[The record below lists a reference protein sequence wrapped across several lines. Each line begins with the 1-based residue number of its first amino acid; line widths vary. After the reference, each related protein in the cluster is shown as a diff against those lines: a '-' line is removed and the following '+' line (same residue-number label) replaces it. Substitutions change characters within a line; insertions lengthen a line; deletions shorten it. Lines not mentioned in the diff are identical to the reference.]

1 MGVPRMGDRTVGS
14 VPPENLFTPT
24 FGVRPYRTVGRGRL
38 MARFGRAYAVEGF
51 DRYQSSILL
60 GSRGSGKTVML
71 AELRE
76 IAASNGYLPLSVA
89 AGTSGFLDSVH
100 RQTHKVRIA
109 VGDDDMSVVSET
121 TRRDVHLGPLSL
133 GKSRT
138 RTAQMHG
145 TEDIRD
151 SLCALADNVDANGG
165 RGVLLTVDEMHLA
178 NVDEMVAFANAYQL
192 ASRDDGRNVLFV
204 GGALPEAKRRYLNDD
219 RLSFFRRCANE
230 ELPPLDRVDAI
241 AFLTTTIDDA
251 GGSIDDDA
259 LETLVAA
266 SGPLPFRMQIVGD
279 AAWRIAD
286 APFRRITVEHASRAV
301 TEADLLCDDHI
312 YEPMWNSYGRTHQ
325 QYLAG
330 LAELGGSASTRD
342 LASVLH
348 KAPSRLR
355 TTFERLVQ
363 DGCITAAESD
373 DGRSYIARF
382 GPAMSFR
389 YADLRLRSMRRH
401 ADDAGDPFAPESD
414 ALSSATQRAVQTP
427 RCGKWMPRSK
437 AYCARPV
444 NHAGGCRSRI

>member
-1 MGVPRMGDRTVGS
+1 MGDRKSGDI
-14 VPPENLFTPT
+14 PPENLFTPT

-38 MARFGRAYAVEGF
+38 LAQFGRAYAVEGF
-51 DRYQSSILL
+51 DRYQSGILL

-71 AELRE
+71 AELRDV
-76 IAASNGYLPLSVA
+76 AASNGYLTLSVA
-89 AGTSGFLDSVH
+89 AGTSGLLDSVH
-100 RQTHKVRIA
+100 QQALKARIA
-109 VGDDDMSVVSET
+109 AGDDDMSVVSET
-121 TRRDVHLGPLSL
+121 AQRGVHLGPLSL

-138 RTAQMHG
+138 KATQNYGM
-145 TEDIRD
+145 EDIRD
-151 SLCALADNVDANGG
+151 GLCALADKVEANGG

-192 ASRDDGRNVLFV
+192 ASRDDGRNVLFA
-204 GGALPEAKRRYLNDD
+204 GGALPEAKRRFLNDD

-230 ELPPLDRVDAI
+230 QLPPLDRVDAT

-286 APFRRITVEHASRAV
+286 APFRRITAEHASRAV
-301 TEADLLCDDHI
+301 TEADVLCDDHI
-312 YEPMWNSYGRTHQ
+312 YEPMWSSYRRTHQ
-325 QYLAG
+325 QYLAA
-330 LAELGGSASTRD
+330 LAELDGNASTRE

-348 KAPSRLR
+348 KTPSQLQ

-363 DGCITAAESD
+363 DGCVVAAESD
-373 DGRSYIARF
+373 DEFSYIAQF
-382 GPAMSFR
+382 GPAMSYR
-389 YADLRLRSMRRH
+389 YADLQLRSMRMH

-414 ALSSATQRAVQTP
+414 ARSSATQRAVQTP

-437 AYCARPV
+437 TYCVRPV
-444 NHAGGCRSRI
+444 NHPGGCRSRM

>member
-1 MGVPRMGDRTVGS
+1 MDGRKVGGI
-14 VPPENLFTPT
+14 PPENLFTPT

-38 MARFGRAYAVEGF
+38 LAQFGRAYTVEGF

-60 GSRGSGKTVML
+60 GSRGAGKTVML

-76 IAASNGYLPLSVA
+76 VAASNGYLPLSVA
-89 AGTSGFLDSVH
+89 AGTSGLLDSVH
-100 RQTHKVRIA
+100 QQTLKARIGA
-109 VGDDDMSVVSET
+109 GDDDMSIVSET
-121 TRRDVHLGPLSL
+121 TQRGIHLGPLNL
-133 GKSRT
+133 GRSRT
-138 RTAQMHG
+138 KAAQIHG

-151 SLCALADNVDANGG
+151 SLCALTDRVEANSG
-165 RGVLLTVDEMHLA
+165 RGVLLTVDEMHLC
-178 NVDEMVAFANAYQL
+178 NVDEMVTFANAYQL

-204 GGALPEAKRRYLNDD
+204 GGALPEAKRRFLNDD

-241 AFLTTTIDDA
+241 SFLTTTIDDA

-312 YEPMWNSYGRTHQ
+312 YEPMWSSYGRTHQ
-325 QYLAG
+325 QYLAA
-330 LAELGGSASTRD
+330 LAELDGDASTRD
-342 LASVLH
+342 LAAVLH
-348 KAPSRLR
+348 KTPSQLQ

-363 DGCITAAESD
+363 DGCIAAAESE
-373 DGRSYIARF
+373 DGLSYLAQF
-382 GPAMSFR
+382 GPAMSYR
-389 YADLRLRSMRRH
+389 YADLQLRSMRRH

-414 ALSSATQRAVQTP
+414 ALSGATRRAVQTP
-427 RCGKWMPRSK
+427 RCGKWMPRSRT
-437 AYCARPV
+437 YCVRPV
-444 NHAGGCRSRI
+444 NHPGGCRSRI